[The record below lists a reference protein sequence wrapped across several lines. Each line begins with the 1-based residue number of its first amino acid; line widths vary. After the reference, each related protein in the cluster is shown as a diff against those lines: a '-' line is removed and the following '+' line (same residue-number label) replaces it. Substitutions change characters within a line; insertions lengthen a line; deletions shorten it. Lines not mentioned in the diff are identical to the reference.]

1 MNRARYRTH
10 DVRIRGSLERTVGQ
24 APMSSADL
32 QRLVER
38 AREVGV
44 IVFLRSELDR
54 MPDISRAMIEGEH
67 RRICER
73 R

>member
-1 MNRARYRTH
+1 MNRERYRIH
-10 DVRIRGSLERTVGQ
+10 DVRIRGSLERAVGE
-24 APMSSADL
+24 APMSPADL

-54 MPDISRAMIEGEH
+54 MPDIARNLIEGEH
-67 RRICER
+67 RRLCAR